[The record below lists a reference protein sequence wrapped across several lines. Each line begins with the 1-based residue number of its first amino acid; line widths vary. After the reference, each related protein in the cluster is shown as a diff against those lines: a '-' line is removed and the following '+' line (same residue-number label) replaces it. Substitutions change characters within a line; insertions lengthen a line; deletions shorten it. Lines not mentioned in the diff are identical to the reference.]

1 LDIHLSRL
9 LEEPN
14 TEPEHYKYIFER
26 GIDPVVDDPTQIH
39 HSHSEVPEADSDW
52 PTLEAILDFHN
63 RVRQRLLKLYE
74 DLSTGKRV
82 LTRKIARVLFMTY
95 EHEALHA
102 ETLLYML
109 IQRAGSGTLSPPSFS
124 APRFVEIAKEW
135 DVEYS
140 SFYNSPS
147 GSVVTLG
154 PQKVVLG
161 HDDRES
167 DDLTAPFDPQHGFG
181 WDNESPHREV
191 EVEKFKISWRPV
203 TNGEFYQYW
212 SAAGQDQTKEKVAMP
227 ASWVKVDGTV
237 HVRTLYGPI
246 SMEVAKHWPVQTN
259 YDDLSTYAK
268 VKGGRIPT
276 MSELRTFWEE
286 YQDGFV
292 GNTNVGF
299 KNWHPTPAT
308 TGVTNEGRGHNG
320 GVWEWTST
328 KLDQYEGYNPSELY
342 PGYSMDFCD
351 QKHQVVI
358 GGSYVTIP
366 RIAQRG
372 SFVNFYQHNY
382 PYAWIG
388 ARIAYDV

>member
-1 LDIHLSRL
+1 
-9 LEEPN
+9 
-14 TEPEHYKYIFER
+14 
-26 GIDPVVDDPTQIH
+26 
-39 HSHSEVPEADSDW
+39 
-52 PTLEAILDFHN
+52 
-63 RVRQRLLKLYE
+63 
-74 DLSTGKRV
+74 
-82 LTRKIARVLFMTY
+82 MTY